1 MKKINQILFGI
12 LMTAMFIFAGSLNSE
27 SKACKDGSI
36 IAERGLYLGFICAGG
51 GDGCYK
57 CVKESKLVK

>member
-1 MKKINQILFGI
+1 
-12 LMTAMFIFAGSLNSE
+12 MTAMFIFAGSLNSE